1 MGQQQLLMIVLA
13 IIIVAIAIA
22 ISIQLFRSNAIESKR
37 DILINECSNLAT
49 IAISY
54 YKKPNELGGGGQT
67 FIGWKVPSSMVI
79 TVNGSYIAEV
89 NSDQVVITGTGT
101 EVVTGN
107 DSIKVQTIVT
117 ADAINSIIIN

>member
-13 IIIVAIAIA
+13 IIIVGIAIA
-22 ISIQLFRSNAIESKR
+22 VSIELFRANAIDSKR
-37 DILINECSNLAT
+37 DILINECSNLAS

-54 YKKPNELGGGGQT
+54 YKKPREMGGGGKT
-67 FIGWKVPSSMVI
+67 FVGWQVPNSMVQ
-79 TVNGSYIAEV
+79 TVNGSYLAQITPQ
-89 NSDQVVITGTGT
+89 QVTITGTGT

-117 ADAINSIIIN
+117 ASEYYSVIIN

>member
-13 IIIVAIAIA
+13 LIIVAIAIA

-54 YKKPNELGGGGQT
+54 YKKPSEIGGGGHT
-67 FIGWKVPSSMVI
+67 FIGWEVPNSLVT
-79 TVNGSYIAEV
+79 TVNGSYLAEV
-89 NSDQVVITGTGT
+89 NIDQVVITGTGT

-107 DSIKVQTIVT
+107 DSIKIQTIVT
-117 ADAINSIIIN
+117 ADSLYSVIIN